1 MPPKKSTNA
10 SIDDSDL
17 KSMLEEHLVKI
28 QKKIDDSE
36 NSVKSYFDWKFRLL
50 NTKISE
56 LESISINASK
66 FAKEALSKVNDD
78 ECSIEFNDE
87 KISILKSHLLDWK
100 IKQIVHA
107 GK

>member
-66 FAKEALSKVNDD
+66 FAKEALSTVNDD